1 MFRKTTQNRIYHDLV
16 MQIQDAIMTGKLKPG
31 DKLPAQRDLVQEFQT
46 SRASLREALRVLE
59 QKGLIEIKLG
69 VNGGAVIKKIGTEQI
84 AEHFFLLMQNQ
95 KGTYSQLSEFREGVE
110 GCTAALAAERASKDD
125 INRLKELLA
134 KARKHIENY
143 ESEWK
148 DFFQVDLEIHLALA
162 EITRNPVYVVILQI
176 VHYNIIEKLQLFFKD
191 KKELTK
197 NYRELCDIIDAVE
210 SGDGARARSTVQNHI
225 TSCTRSIIKANPDFK
240 AS

>member
-31 DKLPAQRDLVQEFQT
+31 DKLPAQRDLVEEFQT

-84 AEHFFLLMQNQ
+84 AENFLLLMQNQ
-95 KGTYSQLSEFREGVE
+95 NGTYSQLSEFREGVE

-143 ESEWK
+143 ESEWEV
-148 DFFQVDLEIHLALA
+148 FFQVDIEIHLALA
-162 EITRNPVYVVILQI
+162 EITRNPVYVAILQI
-176 VHYNIIEKLQLFFKD
+176 IHFSILEKQQLFFKD
-191 KKELTK
+191 EQELTK

-225 TSCTRSIIKANPDFK
+225 TNCTHSIMKANPDLI
-240 AS
+240 

>member
-95 KGTYSQLSEFREGVE
+95 KGTYR
-110 GCTAALAAERASKDD
+110 
-125 INRLKELLA
+125 I
-134 KARKHIENY
+134 
-143 ESEWK
+143 
-148 DFFQVDLEIHLALA
+148 
-162 EITRNPVYVVILQI
+162 P
-176 VHYNIIEKLQLFFKD
+176 
-191 KKELTK
+191 
-197 NYRELCDIIDAVE
+197 
-210 SGDGARARSTVQNHI
+210 
-225 TSCTRSIIKANPDFK
+225 
-240 AS
+240 

>member
-31 DKLPAQRDLVQEFQT
+31 DKLPAQRDLVEEFQT

-143 ESEWK
+143 ESEWEK
-148 DFFQVDLEIHLALA
+148 FFQVDVEIHLALA
-162 EITRNPVYVVILQI
+162 EITRNPVYVAILQI
-176 VHYNIIEKLQLFFKD
+176 IHFNILEKLQLFFKD
-191 KKELTK
+191 KKALTK
-197 NYRELCDIIDAVE
+197 NYRELCDIIEAVE
-210 SGDGARARSTVQNHI
+210 SRDGARARSTVQNHI
-225 TSCTRSIIKANPDFK
+225 TSCTRSIMKANPDLK

>member
-1 MFRKTTQNRIYHDLV
+1 
-16 MQIQDAIMTGKLKPG
+16 
-31 DKLPAQRDLVQEFQT
+31 
-46 SRASLREALRVLE
+46 LE

-84 AEHFFLLMQNQ
+84 AENFLLLMQNQ
-95 KGTYSQLSEFREGVE
+95 NGTYSQLSEFREGVE

-143 ESEWK
+143 ESEWEV
-148 DFFQVDLEIHLALA
+148 FFQVDIEIHLALA
-162 EITRNPVYVVILQI
+162 EITRNPVYVAILQI
-176 VHYNIIEKLQLFFKD
+176 IHFSILEKQQLFFKD
-191 KKELTK
+191 EQELTK

-225 TSCTRSIIKANPDFK
+225 TNCTHSIMKANPDLI
-240 AS
+240 